1 MPEVNDLPEANNL
14 PETNNL
20 DMNQIVGSHDIVLLT
35 LDTLRFDVAQ
45 QQLSQGNLP
54 VLSQYISTWQPRHS
68 PGSFTYAA
76 HHAIFSGFFPT
87 PVNDPLASRL
97 MAVDFNGSR
106 TITPQTKRFQ
116 SATIVEGLE
125 KSGYSTY
132 CIGGVGFF
140 NKLTPLG
147 STLPDLFQHSVWS
160 EELGVTAPDSTQ
172 NQIEKAIQLL
182 QPNPQQKAFLF
193 INISAIHQ
201 PNYFYYYQDKH
212 QDDIHSHA
220 AALRYVDS
228 QLAPLFALFKQRRDT
243 LFIIC
248 SDHGT
253 CYGEQGYQ
261 GHRLAHETVWT
272 VPYAEFIQTAQR

>member
-1 MPEVNDLPEANNL
+1 MSDL
-14 PETNNL
+14 NNL
-20 DMNQIVGSHDIVLLT
+20 DMNKIVGSHDIVLLT

-45 QQLSQGNLP
+45 QQLNQGNLP
-54 VLSQYISTWQPRHS
+54 VLSQYISAWQPRHS

-76 HHAIFSGFFPT
+76 HHAIFGGFFPT
-87 PVNDPLASRL
+87 PVDEPLAPRL

-106 TITPQTKRFQ
+106 TITPQTKCFQ
-116 SATIVEGLE
+116 TATIVEGLE
-125 KSGYSTY
+125 KSGYNTY

-140 NKLTPLG
+140 NKLNPL
-147 STLPDLFQHSVWS
+147 SNTLPSLFQYSYWS
-160 EELGVTAPDSTQ
+160 EETGVTDPDSTK
-172 NQIEKAIQLL
+172 NQVAKAIELL
-182 QPNPQQKAFLF
+182 QPEPQQKAFLF

-201 PNYFYYYQDKH
+201 PNYYYKDRHHNEDRH

-272 VPYAEFIQTAQR
+272 VPYAEFIQSASNN